1 MAGVCCAPMR
11 ARSLIAFMVLCAC
24 GPGDRMAGG
33 DDGTSPPDGN
43 GGGGGGDG
51 GPGEQTFV
59 YAQTATELYRVDPDT
74 LAITLVGPFTFTGVR
89 EDITDIAIDKNN
101 VMIGISFGSVY
112 RIDPTTAAATKLSGG
127 LSGDFNGLSFVPA
140 ATIGQTG
147 DDVLVATRN
156 TDGAVFRVDPATGG
170 TTQIGNMGG
179 FSSSG
184 DLVSVVGFGTM
195 QTADTGLGS
204 PDRLVQLA
212 QQTFTASPIGNTIGF
227 ADIWG
232 LAFWKGKL
240 FGFTDG
246 GEFVTIDPA
255 TGGGT
260 LVQGGGPEWWGAAVT
275 TLAPVIQ

>member
-1 MAGVCCAPMR
+1 MR
-11 ARSLIAFMVLCAC
+11 ARSISAFVMLWCAC
-24 GPGDRMAGG
+24 GPGDRTPGSG

-43 GGGGGGDG
+43 TTGGGDG

-59 YAQTATELYRVDPDT
+59 YAQTARELYRVDPDT
-74 LAITLVGPFTFTGVR
+74 LAITLVGPFTFTGFA

-112 RIDPTTAAATKLSGG
+112 RIDPTTAAATKLSDG
-127 LSGDFNGLSFVPA
+127 LTGDFNGLSFVPA
-140 ATIGQTG
+140 STIGQSG
-147 DDVLVATRN
+147 DDVLVGTRN
-156 TDGAVFRVDPATGG
+156 TDGAVFRVDPMTGS
-170 TTQIGNMGG
+170 TSQIGNMGG

-195 QTADTGLGS
+195 QTAVTGLGS

-246 GEFVTIDPA
+246 GEFVIIDPA

-260 LVQGGGPEWWGAAVT
+260 LVQGGGPAWYGAAVT

>member
-1 MAGVCCAPMR
+1 MR
-11 ARSLIAFMVLCAC
+11 ARSIFAFVVLCAC
-24 GPGDRMAGG
+24 GPASRTPGSG

-43 GGGGGGDG
+43 NPGGGDG
-51 GPGEQTFV
+51 PAAQTFV

-74 LAITLVGPFTFTGVR
+74 LAITLVGPFTFTGAR

-101 VMIGISFGSVY
+101 VMIGISFGTVY
-112 RIDPTTAAATKLSGG
+112 RIDPNTAAATKLSGG
-127 LSGDFNGLSFVPA
+127 LSGMFNGLSFVPA
-140 ATIGQTG
+140 STIGQTG

-156 TDGAVFRVDPATGG
+156 TDGVVLRVDPMTGG
-170 TTQIGNMGG
+170 TTEIGNMGN

-195 QTADTGLGS
+195 QTADTGLFS
-204 PDRLVQLA
+204 PDQLVKLA
-212 QQTFTASPIGNTIGF
+212 DQSFSASPIGSTIGF

-232 LAFWKGKL
+232 VAFWKGKL
-240 FGFTDG
+240 FGFTKG
-246 GEFVTIDPA
+246 GEFITMDPT
-255 TGGGT
+255 TGAGT